1 MPRSLAS
8 LRRFAAPLLAL
19 VLACAAPAARA
30 AAPPPATISR
40 DDLREDLRVL
50 RRAFE
55 SVHPG
60 LWRYQGPAEFGKRFA
75 ALGRELDRDVRRD
88 TAFVAIARFAA
99 SVRCGHTHAGPYN
112 QGKLVTAEI
121 VQRGGRVPFHF
132 VWLGNR
138 MIVTRDLRPAVA
150 TPPLPRGT
158 EVTSLNGVRP
168 AELLARLMPLASADG
183 HNDAKRVAQLEVQGR
198 SKYELFDV
206 LLPLFVPGVED
217 SIALVV
223 RRPGEPRA
231 SRLVAAPLDWKSR
244 ADAFAA
250 LEAEGGD
257 VPFTLDFSDSA
268 FALLRM
274 PTWAVYNSAAK
285 WDSLLDV
292 MLDRVVASGRGAL
305 VVDLRGNSGGNDCG
319 DLVLQRVLREETR
332 FEGELRHVRFRRT
345 PEDLNA
351 ALDTWDDAF
360 RDQTARTDSLPDARG
375 LYRLKGD
382 DEAAF
387 ATIRPRE
394 PAFRGR
400 LFVLVG
406 PDNSSAT
413 FQFAQR
419 VQSHRLG
426 TLVGRPT
433 GGNRRGINGG
443 QFFFLRLPHSRIEV
457 DLPVIA
463 YFPPRPQPDAGL
475 VPDVLVPR
483 TLADLASGRDAE
495 LDAVRR
501 ELARR

>member
-1 MPRSLAS
+1 MSPCVPS
-8 LRRFAAPLLAL
+8 FAHA
-19 VLACAAPAARA
+19 AAPAPAVIARE
-30 AAPPPATISR
+30 
-40 DDLREDLRVL
+40 DMREDLRVL
-50 RRAFE
+50 RSALER
-55 SVHPG
+55 VHPG
-60 LWRYQGPAEFGKRFA
+60 VWRYQSPAEFAKRFA
-75 ALGRELDRDVRRD
+75 ALERELGHDVRRD

-99 SVRCGHTHAGPYN
+99 SVRCGHTHASPYN
-112 QGKLVTAEI
+112 QGKLVSAEI

-138 MIVTRDLRPAVA
+138 MIVTRDLRPAGAVPA
-150 TPPLPRGT
+150 LPRGA
-158 EVTSLNGVRP
+158 EVLRLNGVRP
-168 AELLARLMPLASADG
+168 SELLARLLPIAAADG

-206 LLPLFVPGVED
+206 LLPLFVSGVED
-217 SIALVV
+217 SIVLDV
-223 RRPGEPRA
+223 RRPGEARPARVA
-231 SRLVAAPLDWKSR
+231 AAPLDWKAR

-250 LEAEGGD
+250 LEDEGGE
-257 VPFTLDFSDSA
+257 VPFTLDFSDSS

-274 PTWAVYNSAAK
+274 PTWAVYNSDAK
-285 WDSLLDV
+285 WDSLLDA
-292 MLDRVVASGRGAL
+292 MLDRVVASGRPAL

-319 DLVLQRVLREETR
+319 DLILRRVVREETR

-345 PEDLNA
+345 PAELNA
-351 ALDTWDDAF
+351 ALDTWDDSF
-360 RDQTARTDSLPDARG
+360 RDQSARTDSLPDSRG
-375 LYRLKGD
+375 LYRLTGD
-382 DEAAF
+382 DEVAF
-387 ATIRPRE
+387 ATIHPRE
-394 PAFRGR
+394 PAYRGR

-419 VQSHRLG
+419 VQSRRLG

-463 YFPPRPQPDAGL
+463 YFPSRPQPDAGL

-483 TLADLASGRDAE
+483 ALADLSSGRDAE